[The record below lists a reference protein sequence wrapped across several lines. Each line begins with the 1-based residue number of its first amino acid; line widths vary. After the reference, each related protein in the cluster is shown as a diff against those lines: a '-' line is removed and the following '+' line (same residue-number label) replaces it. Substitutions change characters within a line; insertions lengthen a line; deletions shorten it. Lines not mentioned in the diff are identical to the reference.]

1 MPHIYVYLVTY
12 IFSCRLIPLLRQVHY
27 IRKPIFSSML
37 GIYDMFSWF
46 SSLVHEV
53 AAGAPSAPV
62 ITNQERPSTPPPRP
76 NRMIFVNEHTNV
88 FAFKNL
94 GKGLIGLI

>member
-1 MPHIYVYLVTY
+1 
-12 IFSCRLIPLLRQVHY
+12 
-27 IRKPIFSSML
+27 ML

-53 AAGAPSAPV
+53 ATGAPSAPV